1 MINILDTLLL
11 IISIAFV
18 LPCLFTGAIRK
29 ALAPVNGTMVNALAI
44 VLVFNSAFDVFQG
57 VAA

>member
-18 LPCLFTGAIRK
+18 LDCLFTGAIRK

-44 VLVFNSAFDVFQG
+44 VLVFNSAFDGFQG

>member
-18 LPCLFTGAIRK
+18 LDCLFTGAIRK